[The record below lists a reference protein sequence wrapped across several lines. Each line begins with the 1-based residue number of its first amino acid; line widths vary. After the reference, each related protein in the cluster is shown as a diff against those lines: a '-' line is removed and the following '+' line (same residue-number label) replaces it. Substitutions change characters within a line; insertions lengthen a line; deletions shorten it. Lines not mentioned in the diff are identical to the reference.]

1 MQNKLFKYFL
11 FFSFFLIFHFSL
23 NAQFYHN
30 YKTGRNFKPSTF
42 DSVQRLVIN
51 RKIQTTLTK
60 VCQLKYIE
68 AISIDNRYQAA
79 VIIPFELSK
88 IRPMYNIEMF
98 KCKNDSMFTH
108 FKALYGITYRTK
120 YFNPKLLLNDSLFDL
135 RVGVKKGKISNILS
149 KPNNLLR
156 LLQIRTKDEQFLD
169 SSYLNLKALTSLE
182 LNFNPF
188 ILGNYSILSHMDSL
202 KEIMVIKRNFRHF
215 LIDETTLA
223 LFSKY
228 KIRFVNCQFTI
239 SQKKLLSSYKNI
251 ERTWENYISA
261 P

>member
-68 AISIDNRYQAA
+68 SIIIDNRNQSPV
-79 VIIPFELSK
+79 VIPLELTK
-88 IRPMYNIEMF
+88 IGPMYTIEMF

-108 FKALYGITYRTK
+108 FKALYGITYRTE
-120 YFNPKLLLNDSLFDL
+120 YFNPKLLLYDSLFHL
-135 RVGVKKGKISNILS
+135 IVGVKKGKISNILS
-149 KPNNLLR
+149 KPNTFLR

-169 SSYLNLKALTSLE
+169 SSYLNLKVLTRLE

-188 ILGNYSILSHMDSL
+188 ILSNYFILNQMDSL
-202 KEIMVIKRNFRHF
+202 KGIKVLRQNFRHF
-215 LIDETTLA
+215 HLDETTLA

-228 KIRFVNCQFTI
+228 NITFVNCWFTR
-239 SQKKLLSSYKNI
+239 SQKQLLRRYKNI
-251 ERTWENYISA
+251 DRYFYKYVSR